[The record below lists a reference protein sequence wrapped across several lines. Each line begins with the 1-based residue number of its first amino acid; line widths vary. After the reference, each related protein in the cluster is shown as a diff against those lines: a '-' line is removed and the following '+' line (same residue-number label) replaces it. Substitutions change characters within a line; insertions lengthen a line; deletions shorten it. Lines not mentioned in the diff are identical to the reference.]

1 MNRAPVAVLVYEA
14 LVDVG
19 PTVSL
24 GGGACGER
32 RIVNITGGEFK
43 GPRLSGKVLPGGADR
58 QLVRVDGVL
67 LLDALYEIQ
76 ADDGAV
82 LTVHNRV
89 KVIHRPGTERRAFSH
104 IDISAPRGVHEWLN
118 DAVLVGTAEPPLPDR
133 PAVRIRVFE
142 LT

>member
-1 MNRAPVAVLVYEA
+1 MTSQFDCFPPIEHCSAYGTRVPGGGHEKRGAAMSRAPVAVLVYEA

-32 RIVNITGGEFK
+32 RIVNITGGEFN
-43 GPRLSGKVLPGGADR
+43 GPRIRGKVLPGGADR

-76 ADDGAV
+76 ANDGTV
-82 LTVHNRV
+82 L
-89 KVIHRPGTERRAFSH
+89 P
-104 IDISAPRGVHEWLN
+104 
-118 DAVLVGTAEPPLPDR
+118 
-133 PAVRIRVFE
+133 
-142 LT
+142 